1 MRIGELGRACH
12 DGEPIVRQGETG
24 DCMYIVQ
31 GGQVEVIIEQPDGDI
46 RLAVLEPGDV
56 FGEMALFN
64 KAPRSATVRA
74 LGEARVLRV
83 NREGFLK
90 RVHEDPSL
98 AFRVLQKMADRIR
111 TLNAEVVR
119 LAGEHASHP

>member
-1 MRIGELGRACH
+1 MHMGELGRPCH
-12 DGEPIVRQGETG
+12 DGEPIVRQGERA

-31 GGQVEVIIEQPDGDI
+31 AGQVEVLVEKPEGDI
-46 RLAVLEPGDV
+46 RLSVLEPGDV
-56 FGEMALFN
+56 FGEMALFS

-83 NREGFLK
+83 NKDGFLK

-98 AFRVLQKMADRIR
+98 AFRLLQKMAERIR
-111 TLNAEVVR
+111 ELNAQVIR
-119 LAGEHASHP
+119 LTSQSEAAG

>member
-1 MRIGELGRACH
+1 
-12 DGEPIVRQGETG
+12 
-24 DCMYIVQ
+24 MYIVQ
-31 GGQVEVIIEQPDGDI
+31 AGQVEVLIEKPEGDI

-56 FGEMALFN
+56 FGEMALFT

-83 NREGFLK
+83 NKDGFLK

-98 AFRVLQKMADRIR
+98 AFRILQKMAERIR
-111 TLNAEVVR
+111 DLNGEIVR
-119 LAGEHASHP
+119 LTRQPERDG